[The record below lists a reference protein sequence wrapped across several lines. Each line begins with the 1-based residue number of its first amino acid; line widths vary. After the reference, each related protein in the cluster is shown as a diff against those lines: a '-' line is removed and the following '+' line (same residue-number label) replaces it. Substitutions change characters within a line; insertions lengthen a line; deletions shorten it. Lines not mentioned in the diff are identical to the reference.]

1 MSNVPLEIIV
11 TGNTDG
17 ANSALRKTQEE
28 LGRTAIAAQKTDS
41 SLQKLGQDSGKSI
54 FNLTEKLRGLE
65 SAVFTEKSVAKI
77 ASFNKEIE
85 VTKGEIN
92 KLSNAGKTGF
102 NNFGEAV
109 GKSNNALSKS
119 FGALRQ
125 IAYIVPGIGL
135 AGIFNL
141 AFEAI
146 IKVISATQTLTRD
159 QQILSDVFKSAAKSA
174 GEQVATLTLYQQ
186 KIGNLNLSQSERIK
200 FAKEYNEVADK
211 ANKIDLT
218 QINNLDLINS
228 RINAQIKLIEARAL
242 ATAAEAKLGEQAAKV
257 IEAQLDVSQFEKFKD
272 ARKLTSEELKKA
284 NQIDIAEQSNNNKLN
299 QSLNSDN
306 LSQRSRYFKAVSTQ
320 NQQALDGAIKFN
332 AAKLKLDKEQAELE
346 RQARLL
352 NPLLNDTLASKEV
365 KPIKVK
371 EVKIKPQKVTIDIG
385 DATTGLEDAGADL
398 ADRLVRGVESEI
410 EQRGSRSSITER
422 AGADFA
428 DAYISGAVAE
438 FDSSGKDAL
447 KDSVDGFNK
456 LLVQSIADIQIDALV
471 GLGEAIGDA
480 LSGGQNVIPNL
491 FGAIF
496 NSVGTQIQNLG
507 KYLIKAAIEV
517 KAAKEAFAKIIG
529 NFPLAIVAGVGLI
542 ALGAILKKQA
552 QNQFPGFATGVRNF
566 RGGTAIVGERGPEL
580 VNLPQGSDVIP
591 NRALQGTSAG
601 GGNVFIAES
610 VIRGTDLVTIFN
622 RATAQNRRNG

>member
-41 SLQKLGQDSGKSI
+41 SLQKLGQGSVTSQFNTLNQSI
-54 FNLTEKLRGLE
+54 SKLPQNLTILKDKLDALKDLQLIANPAEIGKINKE
-65 SAVFTEKSVAKI
+65 IQSTEKS
-77 ASFNKEIE
+77 IE
-85 VTKGEIN
+85 

-102 NNFGEAV
+102 NELGEAV
-109 GKSNNALSKS
+109 AKTSNPFKSALASV
-119 FGALRQ
+119 FRL
-125 IAYIVPGIGL
+125 AYLLPGIGV
-135 AGIFNL
+135 AGIL
-141 AFEAI
+141 AFAI
-146 IKVISATQTLTRD
+146 DPLTNFIKGLIGVETATHRAFGELNSVIKELGP
-159 QQILSDVFKSAAKSA
+159 V
-174 GEQVATLTLYQQ
+174 
-186 KIGNLNLSQSERIK
+186 
-200 FAKEYNEVADK
+200 FAKVTTEVS
-211 ANKIDLT
+211 DL
-218 QINNLDLINS
+218 
-228 RINAQIKLIEARAL
+228 R
-242 ATAAEAKLGEQAAKV
+242 V
-257 IEAQLDVSQFEKFKD
+257 
-272 ARKLTSEELKKA
+272 ELKKA
-284 NQIDIAEQSNNNKLN
+284 EEGTISKKRAIDDYNK
-299 QSLNSDN
+299 SIG
-306 LSQRSRYFKAVSTQ
+306 AVTGQ
-320 NQQALDGAIKFN
+320 VKTL
-332 AAKLKLDKEQAELE
+332 EQAE
-346 RQARLL
+346 AGL
-352 NPLLNDTLASKEV
+352 NANANKYIQYTIAKAAANIALAKAADVAFQVIQLGIEEQQKLTEVAGFKNKQLNAAIEEDAAKRRSKLIQSLDNFKSIADQFKKAQSSFNFDLATPEAKEV

-410 EQRGSRSSITER
+410 EQRGARSSITER

-428 DAYISGAVAE
+428 DAYINGAVAE

-552 QNQFPGFATGVRNF
+552 AAQFPGFATGVRNF
-566 RGGTAIVGERGPEL
+566 KGGTALVGERGPEL

-591 NRALQGTSAG
+591 NRALQGTSTG

>member
-28 LGRTAIAAQKTDS
+28 LGKTAIAAQKTDS

-65 SAVFTEKSVAKI
+65 SAVFTEKSVSKI
-77 ASFNKEIE
+77 ASFNKQIE
-85 VTKGEIN
+85 VTKGEID

-102 NNFGEAV
+102 NELGEAV
-109 GKSNNALSKS
+109 AKTSNPFKNA
-119 FGALRQ
+119 
-125 IAYIVPGIGL
+125 IASVFRLAYLLPGIGV
-135 AGIFNL
+135 AGIL
-141 AFEAI
+141 AFATEPLTKFISSLFNVETATHRAFGELNSV
-146 IKVISATQTLTRD
+146 IKELGPV
-159 QQILSDVFKSAAKSA
+159 
-174 GEQVATLTLYQQ
+174 
-186 KIGNLNLSQSERIK
+186 
-200 FAKEYNEVADK
+200 FAKVTTEVS
-211 ANKIDLT
+211 DL
-218 QINNLDLINS
+218 
-228 RINAQIKLIEARAL
+228 R
-242 ATAAEAKLGEQAAKV
+242 V
-257 IEAQLDVSQFEKFKD
+257 
-272 ARKLTSEELKKA
+272 ELKKA
-284 NQIDIAEQSNNNKLN
+284 EEGTISKKRAIDDYNKSIGAVTGQVKTLEQAEAGLNANANKYIQYTIA
-299 QSLNSDN
+299 
-306 LSQRSRYFKAVSTQ
+306 KAAANIALTKAADVAFQ
-320 NQQALDGAIKFN
+320 VIQLGIEEQQALTEVAGFKNKQLN
-332 AAKLKLDKEQAELE
+332 AAIEEDAAKRRSKLIQSLDNFKSIADQFKKAQASF
-346 RQARLL
+346 
-352 NPLLNDTLASKEV
+352 NFDLATPEAKEV

-371 EVKIKPQKVTIDIG
+371 EVKIKPTKVTIDIG

-410 EQRGSRSSITER
+410 EQRGSRSSVTEK

-447 KDSVDGFNK
+447 GESVDAFNK
-456 LLVQSIADIQIDALV
+456 LIVEGIKEIKVDALV

-480 LSGGQNVIPNL
+480 LSGGQNAIPNL
-491 FGAIF
+491 FGNIF
-496 NSVGTQIQNLG
+496 ASVGSQLQQLG
-507 KYLIKAAIEV
+507 KFLITTSIKVE
-517 KAAKEAFAKIIG
+517 AAKKAFAKLLA
-529 NFPLAIVAGVGLI
+529 NPLAAIAVGVSLI

-566 RGGTAIVGERGPEL
+566 RGGTALVGERGPEL